1 MRSPVKYIIVAVLL
15 ILAQGALDNYVNISI
30 YLDIAMCLYLLLALP
45 VRWGTVPTML
55 AGFVIGL
62 LVDILGNGILGMSA
76 AAMTAAGLCR
86 RGIFNLTAPKENEK
100 RQSIETIGIRSF
112 IYYSAPLT
120 VIYLAVYIL
129 LDSSGFRPAGFC
141 LARFGISAA
150 VNTALMA
157 FLYAISSD
165 NRKRRMR

>member
-86 RGIFNLTAPKENEK
+86 RGIFNLTAPKETRK
-100 RQSIETIGIRSF
+100 DSRSRP
-112 IYYSAPLT
+112 SA
-120 VIYLAVYIL
+120 YAA
-129 LDSSGFRPAGFC
+129 SSTTRP
-141 LARFGISAA
+141 R
-150 VNTALMA
+150 
-157 FLYAISSD
+157 
-165 NRKRRMR
+165 